1 VRRTG
6 ARCRALARR
15 YDAVVEDDQPAN
27 EPGERRLARPPSDR
41 YSSTA
46 SEPGEGSSVG
56 SPARGMLFGDLVAVM
71 GAAAITLAGGLVTI
85 TAGLLV
91 VAAVVG
97 WAVAVAVAYGAG
109 ASLRGRARAWISV
122 LTALISVGLGQVG
135 LWLLARGE
143 GGVLPLIDYL
153 GETFGIL
160 VPLQLAIAGL
170 VAWLRSR

>member
-1 VRRTG
+1 MPRTG
-6 ARCRALARR
+6 GRGALARR
-15 YDAVVEDDQPAN
+15 YDSVVDDDQPAN

-41 YSSTA
+41 YRPTVSGSDE
-46 SEPGEGSSVG
+46 SSSVG
-56 SPARGMLFGDLVAVM
+56 LL

-109 ASLRGRARAWISV
+109 ASLTGRTRTLISV

-170 VAWLRSR
+170 VAWVRSR

>member
-1 VRRTG
+1 M
-6 ARCRALARR
+6 
-15 YDAVVEDDQPAN
+15 DDDRPVS

-41 YSSTA
+41 YRATDPDA
-46 SEPGEGSSVG
+46 PAAAVG
-56 SPARGMLFGDLVAVM
+56 SPVRGILFGDVVALL

-97 WAVAVAVAYGAG
+97 WAVAVAVADGAG
-109 ASLRGRARAWISV
+109 TSLRGSTRAWISA
-122 LTALISVGLGQVG
+122 LTAVIGVGLGQVG
-135 LWLLARGE
+135 LWLLARSE

-160 VPLQLAIAGL
+160 VPLQLAIGGL
-170 VAWLRSR
+170 VAWWQSR

>member
-1 VRRTG
+1 VT
-6 ARCRALARR
+6 
-15 YDAVVEDDQPAN
+15 DDQSTNA
-27 EPGERRLARPPSDR
+27 PGERRLARPPSDR
-41 YSSTA
+41 YRTSDPTPAEA
-46 SEPGEGSSVG
+46 SRVS
-56 SPARGMLFGDLVAVM
+56 SPARGILFGDIVAFA
-71 GAAAITLAGGLVTI
+71 GATVITFAGGLLTI

-109 ASLRGRARAWISV
+109 ATIRRRTRLALSV
-122 LTALISVGLGQVG
+122 VTALIGVGLGQVG

-160 VPLQLAIAGL
+160 VPLQLAIAAL
-170 VAWLRSR
+170 VAWWRSR

>member
-1 VRRTG
+1 V
-6 ARCRALARR
+6 
-15 YDAVVEDDQPAN
+15 DDDQPAN

-41 YSSTA
+41 YRPTV
-46 SEPGEGSSVG
+46 SEPAESSSVG
-56 SPARGMLFGDLVAVM
+56 SPARGILFGDMVGLL

-109 ASLRGRARAWISV
+109 ASLTGRTRTLISV

-170 VAWLRSR
+170 VAWVRSR

>member
-1 VRRTG
+1 MAVAG
-6 ARCRALARR
+6 AL
-15 YDAVVEDDQPAN
+15 
-27 EPGERRLARPPSDR
+27 
-41 YSSTA
+41 
-46 SEPGEGSSVG
+46 
-56 SPARGMLFGDLVAVM
+56 
-71 GAAAITLAGGLVTI
+71 AITLAVGLLRI

-109 ASLRGRARAWISV
+109 ATVPGRTRAAISV
-122 LTALISVGLGQVG
+122 LTALVSVGLGQVG

-153 GETFGIL
+153 GEVFGIL

-170 VAWLRSR
+170 VAWWRSR

>member
-1 VRRTG
+1 VT
-6 ARCRALARR
+6 
-15 YDAVVEDDQPAN
+15 DEQPTN
-27 EPGERRLARPPSDR
+27 VPGERRLARPPSDR
-41 YSSTA
+41 YRA
-46 SEPGEGSSVG
+46 AVAEPAVTLSAGSLVR
-56 SPARGMLFGDLVAVM
+56 ALLVADVVALV
-71 GAAAITLAGGLVTI
+71 GAVAITLAGGLLTF

-91 VAAVVG
+91 VAGVVG

-109 ASLRGRARAWISV
+109 VKLSVRTRAAVSV
-122 LTALISVGLGQVG
+122 VTALVGVGLGQVG

-170 VAWLRSR
+170 VAWWRSR

>member
-1 VRRTG
+1 
-6 ARCRALARR
+6 
-15 YDAVVEDDQPAN
+15 VEDDRPAN

-41 YSSTA
+41 FRPT
-46 SEPGEGSSVG
+46 EPGPAEASSIG
-56 SPARGMLFGDLVAVM
+56 SPARGMLFGDVVALL
-71 GAAAITLAGGLVTI
+71 GAVAITLAGGLVTI

-109 ASLRGRARAWISV
+109 ASLRGRTRTWISV

-143 GGVLPLIDYL
+143 GGVLPLVDYL

-160 VPLQLAIAGL
+160 VPLQLAVAGL

>member
-1 VRRTG
+1 VDEQR
-6 ARCRALARR
+6 
-15 YDAVVEDDQPAN
+15 PAN

-41 YSSTA
+41 YRSTE
-46 SEPGEGSSVG
+46 SEPAETSSVG
-56 SPARGMLFGDLVAVM
+56 SPARGMLFGDVVALVGAV
-71 GAAAITLAGGLVTI
+71 AITLSGGLVTI

-97 WAVAVAVAYGAG
+97 WAVAMAVAYGG
-109 ASLRGRARAWISV
+109 GPSLLGRTRTLISV